1 MLNRSSIRWFLSAAA
16 LGLAGCIASGPL
28 KQTPLAQD
36 QVDQFL
42 SGGRDARAYGI
53 TIYQDPAGSRFE
65 FANRPHPDRAAQLDF
80 VSPKNSRL
88 PIVEARSALTDSF
101 PLLLDSSA
109 RQSWAAL
116 ASAKGLEYRI
126 FAPPAGEYADHV
138 VADVPGY
145 AGVGNKLIF
154 DELHVESPVFY
165 VAPAAGGLGALA
177 RAAERPDLA
186 PATVKAREKFAGRL
200 PAAMGA
206 AALRAFAYVRFDF
219 PGRGVRFSSSRAYQ
233 PANASAVAVNLPML
247 DWRGRPAVQGS
258 LDGQALLMVIDTAGD
273 FDVCL
278 PGAQAESGVGELAL
292 GDCAVGE
299 VEIVSPAARGLPEEF
314 PARLGLGVLRNFA
327 VTLDFKNR
335 RVWFED
341 PLRAVEQPADPSSD
355 DDQPEPI
362 QYRGVRK

>member
-1 MLNRSSIRWFLSAAA
+1 MANRSSIHWFLLTAAV
-16 LGLAGCIASGPL
+16 LGAAGCATTGTL
-28 KQTPLAQD
+28 RQTPLVQD
-36 QVDQFL
+36 QVDRFL

-80 VSPKNSRL
+80 VSPKNSRM

-126 FAPPAGEYADHV
+126 FSPASGEYADHV

-186 PATVKAREKFAGRL
+186 PATVKAREKFASRI

-206 AALRAFAYVRFDF
+206 AALRAFAFVRFDF
-219 PGRGVRFSSSRAYQ
+219 PGRSVWFSSTRAYT
-233 PANASAVAVNLPML
+233 PASASAVAANLPML
-247 DWRGRPAVQGS
+247 DWRGRPAVQAA
-258 LDGQALLMVIDTAGD
+258 LDGAPLLLVIDTAGD
-273 FDVCL
+273 FDLSL
-278 PGAQAESGVGELAL
+278 PGEPVPETGAL
-292 GDCAVGE
+292 TLGGLVLDEMA
-299 VEIVSPAARGLPEEF
+299 IASHAAHGLPETY
-314 PARLGLGVLRNFA
+314 PARLGLGALARFA

-341 PLRAVEQPADPSSD
+341 LFRTAAESADPAAAD
-355 DDQPEPI
+355 KTPEPI
-362 QYRGVRK
+362 HYRGVRP

>member
-1 MLNRSSIRWFLSAAA
+1 MVNRASIHWFLTAAA
-16 LGLAGCIASGPL
+16 LGVAGCVTSGPL
-28 KQTPLAQD
+28 RQTPLAQD

-53 TIYQDPAGSRFE
+53 TIYPDPAGSRFE

-80 VSPKNSRL
+80 VSPKNSKL
-88 PIVEARSALTDSF
+88 PVIEARSALTDSF
-101 PLLLDSSA
+101 PLLLDTSA
-109 RQSWAAL
+109 RQSWAVL

-126 FAPPAGEYADHV
+126 FSPASGEYADHV

-165 VAPAAGGLGALA
+165 VAPAAGGLGALT

-186 PATVKAREKFAGRL
+186 PATVKAREKFAGRMPVVL
-200 PAAMGA
+200 GA

-219 PGRGVRFSSSRAYQ
+219 PGRAVRFSSSRAYE
-233 PANASAVAVNLPML
+233 PANASAVAANLPML

-258 LDGQALLMVIDTAGD
+258 LAGQALVMVIDTAGD
-273 FDVCL
+273 FDLCL
-278 PGAQAESGVGELAL
+278 PGEQAAGGIGELAL
-292 GDCAVGE
+292 GGLAAGE
-299 VEIVSPAARGLPEEF
+299 VEIVSPAARGLPGEF
-314 PARLGLGVLRNFA
+314 PARLGLGVLSRYA

-341 PLRAVEQPADPSSD
+341 PLRAVAQPAAPSSD

-362 QYRGVRK
+362 HYRGVRK